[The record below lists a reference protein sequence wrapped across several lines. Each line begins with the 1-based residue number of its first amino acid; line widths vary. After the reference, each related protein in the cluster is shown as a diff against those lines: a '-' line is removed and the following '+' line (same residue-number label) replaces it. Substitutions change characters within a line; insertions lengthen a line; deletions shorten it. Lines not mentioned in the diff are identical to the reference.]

1 MKGHTIMD
9 ENELTGTQIAV
20 LFGLTCAAT
29 AVAVGLIGR
38 AISKKMNRSPYIE
51 EAKSIMDFN

>member
-1 MKGHTIMD
+1 MN
-9 ENELTGTQIAV
+9 ENELSGTQVAV

-51 EAKSIMDFN
+51 EAKSIMDFTN